1 MNDNADVEIFM
12 KSLLNKS
19 GSNVDQ
25 EYLEIHNEYKKM
37 FGHIVSTEILPS
49 NISDE
54 QIKKA
59 MMSCIENHTD
69 NILDILNVAID
80 DDVLY

>member
-25 EYLEIHNEYKKM
+25 EYLEIHNEYKKCLGTL
-37 FGHIVSTEILPS
+37 FLLRYYH
-49 NISDE
+49 
-54 QIKKA
+54 QIFQ
-59 MMSCIENHTD
+59 MSK
-69 NILDILNVAID
+69 
-80 DDVLY
+80 

>member
-37 FGHIVSTEILPS
+37 FGHTAPTEIYH
-49 NISDE
+49 
-54 QIKKA
+54 QIFQ
-59 MMSCIENHTD
+59 MSK
-69 NILDILNVAID
+69 
-80 DDVLY
+80 